1 MYEVGDKV
9 VHRVYKEWGT
19 CTIHGVF
26 QAEVEI
32 DGETTVKTTYSIQ
45 VGEGYTLLFGV
56 EDKHIHPP
64 GEESDLVVTKKGLKK
79 RNKQK
84 KED

>member
-19 CTIHGVF
+19 CTIH
-26 QAEVEI
+26 
-32 DGETTVKTTYSIQ
+32 
-45 VGEGYTLLFGV
+45 GV

-79 RNKQK
+79 RNKPKGKKKKTKQK